1 MAENRD
7 GTVVTF
13 YSYKGGTGRTMAL
26 ANVAWILAASGYR
39 VLVADWDLE
48 SPGLHRFFH
57 PFIRPNDLQGAGG
70 IVEMVN
76 TYDEATRQDVV
87 RKDNWQVDFGRVS
100 QYAFSLDW
108 KHFPQGGSIDFL
120 PAGQHNPDY
129 SRSVYERNWD
139 EFYEKLGGGRL
150 FDALRADMKRN
161 YDFALVDSRTGI
173 SDVAGICTKHLP
185 DVLVDC
191 FTFSEQGI
199 DGAARV
205 AVGIGRHNARSI
217 RVLPVPMRVDSAE
230 KLRVDAGRQVARQR
244 FIGLPTGMPES
255 GRDRFW
261 ATVEVP
267 YQAFYAFEET
277 LATFGD
283 LPGMPSSMLA
293 SYVALARYV
302 TNGAVSEFAPMDED
316 LRSRT
321 LERFTRRVTR
331 PEEKVVLRYVPV
343 DRLWAEWVAGVL
355 QAADIT
361 VMTVEVG
368 SDDDQVEHGVR
379 QLTLVSQ
386 ANAESEAARV
396 SRVLPDPRP
405 PLVVYIADVRPF
417 RGQAPEDSAFLANQS
432 AEAAVERLLK
442 LVRRPTAEVDANRVG
457 VRFPGSA
464 ASVFNAPIRNKL
476 FTGREADILKLR
488 SQLQSQGLSA
498 LLQGNQSITLQG
510 MGGIGKTQ
518 VAMEYAHRFRNAYDL
533 VWWINASEVD
543 FIDTQLSALAKRI
556 GTGDEGAIADQAA
569 ALLETLG
576 QGGAEVGRWLLI
588 FDNAEDIESVSP
600 YLPSGPGGHVLITSR
615 NPQWAAH
622 QETIQMDV
630 FQRAESVAHLQQRVP
645 MIRVEHANRIAEL
658 LGDLPI
664 AVAAAGAWL
673 AETGAPVEDYLR
685 DIEDRP
691 ESMLTAPGNP
701 SVEKTWDLSLSRL
714 KETSAGSYRLLQLCS
729 MLAPEISLELIYGDR
744 MAEVLRPFDPAV
756 TETAYRWSL
765 VHTISRLAL
774 LKLDVANRRIHI
786 HRLLQHVVKQRMTD
800 DEIADTRLQ
809 VHAVLAAARPR
820 DDVDNPATWP
830 RFQMIWP
837 HIELAE
843 AYESR
848 EDAVRRLFIDRVRY
862 VWMTGGIK
870 SAREIAERTVERWQE
885 LMSRLDTDEEREA
898 LYRQMLHL
906 QFNLG
911 NILRDESE
919 FTESRALNERV
930 LREQTELLGV
940 NHPHTLMTAGSLTA
954 DLRALGLY
962 AEALEQDSGTY
973 AAWSQH
979 FGEEHPRTLSALNN
993 LAASYRLVGDFRS
1006 AREHDQS
1013 VFQRSST
1020 MFGDD
1025 HPATLLAGANLGRD
1039 LREAGDYKGSVVL
1052 LEDLCER
1059 VRTALGERTPRY
1071 YNLRTNLAVSMRS
1084 AGRAKDAARVLEEAY
1099 EQLNHLLGPDNPDT
1113 LACRLSRAVN
1123 LLSTGEVESAGSE
1136 LDEID
1141 KAYGRF
1147 GLGESHPH
1155 RLACATNRAAT
1166 ARAAQD
1172 LRLARALAESA
1183 SRGFTD
1189 SLGADHPYTL
1199 AAGVNLAVVL
1209 ADQQDL
1215 QNAREHFESR
1225 LNEMHG
1231 LLGPDHPD
1239 TVRCEGNVLLVRR
1252 EMDGRRYDA
1261 ELHEVAAHLTAL
1273 LGEKHPAVEALQ
1285 EFRYLHRIVD
1295 PHPF

>member
-57 PFIRPNDLQGAGG
+57 PFIRPSDLQGAGG
-70 IVEMVN
+70 VVEMVN
-76 TYDEATRQDVV
+76 VYDEATRQDAE
-87 RKDNWQVDFGRVS
+87 RKDNWQADFARVS
-100 QYAFSLDW
+100 RYAFSLDW
-108 KHFPQGGSIDFL
+108 RHFPKGGGIDFL
-120 PAGQHNPDY
+120 PAGQNNPDY

-139 EFYEKLGGGRL
+139 EFYDTLGGGRL
-150 FDALRADMKRN
+150 FEALRADMKKN
-161 YDFALVDSRTGI
+161 YDFALIDSRTGI
-173 SDVAGICTKHLP
+173 SDVAGICTSQLP

-205 AVGIGRHNARSI
+205 AAGVGRNNARSI

-255 GRDRFW
+255 GRDRYW

-283 LPGMPSSMLA
+283 QPGVPSSMLA

-302 TNGAVSEFAPMDED
+302 TNGAVSEFTPMDED

-321 LERFTRRVTR
+321 LERFARRVSR
-331 PEEKVVLRYVPV
+331 PEEKVVLRYMPV
-343 DRLWAEWVAGVL
+343 DRLWAEWVTGVL

-361 VMTVEVG
+361 VRTVEVG
-368 SDDDQVEHGVR
+368 SDDDQIEHDVR
-379 QLTLVSQ
+379 QLTLISQ

-417 RGQAPEDSAFLANQS
+417 RGQAAEDSAFLANQS
-432 AEAAVERLLK
+432 VEAAVERLLK
-442 LVRRPTAEVDANRVG
+442 LVRRPTAEVDPNGIG

-464 ASVFNAPIRNKL
+464 AAIFNAPIRNKL

-498 LLQGNQSITLQG
+498 LVQGNQSITLQG

-533 VWWINASEVD
+533 VWWINASEVA
-543 FIDTQLSALAKRI
+543 FIDTQLAALAKRL
-556 GTGDEGAIADQAA
+556 GSAEQSAIPDQAA
-569 ALLETLG
+569 ALLETLERG
-576 QGGAEVGRWLLI
+576 KADVGRWLLI
-588 FDNAEDIESVSP
+588 FDNAEDIESVFK

-615 NPQWAAH
+615 NPDWAAH
-622 QETIQMDV
+622 QETIQMEV
-630 FQRAESVAHLQQRVP
+630 FQRLESVAHLQQRVP
-645 MIRVEHANRIAEL
+645 LIRLEHANRIAEL

-685 DIEDRP
+685 DIEARP
-691 ESMLTAPGNP
+691 ESVLAPPGNQ
-701 SVEKTWDLSLSRL
+701 SVERTWDLSLSRL

-729 MLAPEISLELIYGDR
+729 LLAPEISLELIYGDR
-744 MAEVLRPFDPAV
+744 MAEVLRPFDPDVA
-756 TETAYRWSL
+756 EAAYRWSL

-786 HRLLQHVVKQRMTD
+786 HRLLQHVVRQRMT
-800 DEIADTRLQ
+800 ESEMVDTRLQ

-820 DDVDNPATWP
+820 DDVDNPSTWP

-843 AYESR
+843 AYDSR
-848 EDAVRRLFIDRVRY
+848 EEAVRRLFIDRVRY

-870 SAREIAERTVERWQE
+870 EAREIAEHTVDRWRQ
-885 LMSRLDTDEEREA
+885 LMNRLDTDKERES
-898 LYRQMLHL
+898 LRRQILHL

-919 FTESRALNERV
+919 FTDSRALNELV
-930 LREQTELLGV
+930 LAEQTALLGA
-940 NHPHTLMTAGSLTA
+940 NHPHTLMTAGSLSA

-962 AEALEQDSGTY
+962 ANALEQDTHTY
-973 AAWSQH
+973 TAWSQH
-979 FGEEHPRTLSALNN
+979 FGDEHPRTLNALNN
-993 LAASYRLVGDFRS
+993 LGASYRLVGDFRS

-1013 VFQRSST
+1013 VFQRSSAL
-1020 MFGDD
+1020 FGDE

-1039 LREAGDYKGSVVL
+1039 LREAGDYRGSIVL

-1059 VRTALGERTPRY
+1059 VRTTLGERVPRY
-1071 YNLRTNLAVSMRS
+1071 YNLRTNLAVSLRS

-1123 LLSTGEVESAGSE
+1123 LLSTGEVESAGTE
-1136 LDEID
+1136 LREID
-1141 KAYGRF
+1141 NAYGRF
-1147 GLGESHPH
+1147 GLEDSHPH
-1155 RLACATNRAAT
+1155 RLACTTNRAAT

-1172 LRLARALAESA
+1172 LRTARALAETA

-1189 SLGADHPYTL
+1189 VLGPEHPYTL

-1209 ADQQDL
+1209 ADQHDL
-1215 QNAREHFESR
+1215 HHAREQFESR
-1225 LNEMHG
+1225 LHEMLG

-1252 EMDGRRYDA
+1252 EMDGRRYDT
-1261 ELHEVAAHLTAL
+1261 EMSEVAAHLTAL
-1273 LGEKHPAVEALQ
+1273 LGEKHPAVEALH
-1285 EFRYLHRIVD
+1285 ESRYLHRIVD